1 MPPDAMDL
9 ATRLERDH
17 DRFSPAQQALA
28 RYLLGHLGELPMMSA
43 HEVAREAHC
52 SPATVVRFAQALGFA
67 GYPDLQRTVRRARTG
82 LGAAAAA
89 GGGVEERRAV
99 TSLALRLEGASPV
112 LVAGDGG
119 ALPAVVAA
127 EDVLLRAGRPV
138 LALCEGGSRARAW
151 LGSLP
156 PGAGVLAV
164 GLGEEAR
171 LADVAVRAAQAAEVP
186 AVAIAAGGWGG
197 AGAPTARAGG
207 RDLGDEA
214 GLVALAVELA
224 RALTAPRSGL
234 RAVGA

>member
-1 MPPDAMDL
+1 
-9 ATRLERDH
+9 
-17 DRFSPAQQALA
+17 
-28 RYLLGHLGELPMMSA
+28 
-43 HEVAREAHC
+43 
-52 SPATVVRFAQALGFA
+52 
-67 GYPDLQRTVRRARTG
+67 
-82 LGAAAAA
+82 
-89 GGGVEERRAV
+89 V

-119 ALPAVVAA
+119 ALAAVVAA

-138 LALCEGGSRARAW
+138 LALTEGGSRARAW

-156 PGAGVLAV
+156 PGAGVMAI

-171 LADVAVRAAQAAEVP
+171 LADVAVRAAGAADVP
-186 AVAIAAGGWGG
+186 AVALAAGGWSG

-207 RDLGDEA
+207 RDLAGEA

-224 RALTAPRSGL
+224 RALVTPRSGL

>member
-99 TSLALRLEGASPV
+99 TSLALRLEGASPG
-112 LVAGDGG
+112 LV
-119 ALPAVVAA
+119 
-127 EDVLLRAGRPV
+127 VLLRAGRPV